1 MSIPRHS
8 PRQKRGFMRQKRS
21 SSSTKAEHLF
31 GELIAIMAKLRSPD
45 GCPWDKHQTHT
56 SLLPYLFSE
65 AEEVRQAVKKRDW
78 KNLEE
83 ELGDMLLQIVFHSQ
97 VASESGRFD
106 IAGVVEGINRK
117 LIRRHPHV
125 FGGKKLST
133 PEEVRDLWETIKKQE
148 KKEKAAHRAR
158 PKSGK

>member
-1 MSIPRHS
+1 
-8 PRQKRGFMRQKRS
+8 MRQKRS
-21 SSSTKAEHLF
+21 SSITKAEHLF
-31 GELIAIMAKLRSPD
+31 GELITIMAKLRSPD

-65 AEEVRQAVKKRDW
+65 AAEVRQAVKKRDW

-83 ELGDMLLQIVFHSQ
+83 ELGDVLLQIVFHSQ
-97 VASESGRFD
+97 VASENGRFD

-125 FGGKKLST
+125 FGDKKLST

-148 KKEKAAHRAR
+148 KKEQAARR
-158 PKSGK
+158 PRQKPKK